1 MPTKRKEVQDRRTG
15 QMHRKNLGY
24 NYILRVDQ
32 LTLSR
37 KKKASVEITDTIIC
51 MERRPETFCNFMRR
65 WYEGEAMQLQLHQQ
79 LELQL
84 KQQQQQLLLLLLLL
98 LLMFAPVISPL
109 IPTVIPLVVLRF
121 SRDFSRTQSR
131 NSSCTSSHNL
141 SRKSNRKFSP

>member
-24 NYILRVDQ
+24 NCILRVDQ

-37 KKKASVEITDTIIC
+37 KKKASVEITDTITC

-65 WYEGEAMQLQLHQQ
+65 GYEGEAMQLQLHQQ

-84 KQQQQQLLLLLLLL
+84 QQQQQLLLLLLL

-109 IPTVIPLVVLRF
+109 IPTVIPLVVLPSF
-121 SRDFSRTQSR
+121 
-131 NSSCTSSHNL
+131 L
-141 SRKSNRKFSP
+141 P

>member
-65 WYEGEAMQLQLHQQ
+65 GYEGEAMQLQLHQQ
-79 LELQL
+79 LELKL
-84 KQQQQQLLLLLLLL
+84 QQQQQLLLLLLLL
-98 LLMFAPVISPL
+98 LLLTFAPVSSPL

-131 NSSCTSSHNL
+131 NSSCTSSRNF
-141 SRKSNRKFSP
+141 SRNSSRNFSP